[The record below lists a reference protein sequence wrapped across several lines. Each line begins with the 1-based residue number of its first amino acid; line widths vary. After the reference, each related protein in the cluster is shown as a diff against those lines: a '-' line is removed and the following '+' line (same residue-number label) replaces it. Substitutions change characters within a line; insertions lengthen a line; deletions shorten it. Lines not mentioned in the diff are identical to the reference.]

1 MERKDVRM
9 EEFRNIIIGF
19 GKAGKTLAAFL
30 AKKGEKTVLVEKDNQ
45 MYGGTCI
52 NVACIPSKAL
62 ETAARLSKSI
72 GGDFEKQSL
81 FYINAI
87 QEKKNLT
94 SQLRKKNYEMVV
106 NSGASVIDG
115 EASFIDKNT
124 IQIKKTDGTVENV
137 RGERIFINT
146 GSRPFL
152 PPIPGL
158 KESHFVYTSESLMNL
173 SILPKR
179 LLVLGGGYIG
189 LEFASYYN
197 NFGSEVTVLQDG
209 ETFIPK
215 EDREIADEVEASFKE
230 RGITLLKGVKTKE
243 VKDLDGLLQVT
254 IEKDGK
260 EETLEAEALLVAT
273 GRRPNI
279 EGLHLENAKVEVSD
293 HNNIVTDIHK
303 KTNVDNIFAMGD
315 VTGGF
320 QFTYIS
326 LDDFRIVK
334 DYLYGKGERT
344 TENRGAI
351 PYTVFV
357 DPTLS
362 RVGLSE
368 EEAIKKGYD
377 IGVCRLKV
385 NTIPKAKVLKSQVGL
400 LKAIIDKKTD
410 LILGVHLFA
419 VESQEMINLA
429 KLAIDQNIPYTVLR
443 DDIYNHPTM
452 TEAYNDLFKNVQ

>member
-1 MERKDVRM
+1 
-9 EEFRNIIIGF
+9 
-19 GKAGKTLAAFL
+19 
-30 AKKGEKTVLVEKDNQ
+30 
-45 MYGGTCI
+45 
-52 NVACIPSKAL
+52 
-62 ETAARLSKSI
+62 
-72 GGDFEKQSL
+72 
-81 FYINAI
+81 
-87 QEKKNLT
+87 
-94 SQLRKKNYEMVV
+94 
-106 NSGASVIDG
+106 
-115 EASFIDKNT
+115 ASFIDKNT